1 MSRWL
6 LVAWLIALPVS
17 AEVFTYIDAQG
28 NRTFT
33 DQPTHGNAKRVP
45 LATSNRMAAHPTAAQ
60 PLLSANPPEEQPLFH
75 YDMLRILVPEPDA
88 TIRSSAGEIIVSVTN
103 EPGLQPGHRYR
114 LLLDGQPTAEPGFS
128 PVFPLSNIDRGTHNL
143 SVEILDEQG
152 RTVERTA
159 NQPFHMQ
166 RTSPRAKTPGQTL
179 HPHRL
184 RPTTGMPAQRQTG
197 RRKKSV
203 LAFVLTSFRFAH
215 YIGAIGCTVPTSQPI
230 LVRKY
235 PRKLAERHAN
245 ELQTSVSGVK
255 RFFSEPWFGFCI
267 FPASA
272 LVSCARSA
280 PEEVPMTISDALH
293 RLLLDNLTT
302 ATILLDAELRLEY
315 MNPAAEMLL
324 AISGQRSH
332 GQFISELF
340 TESTEALNSLRQAV
354 EQAHPFTKREAMLT
368 ALTGQTL
375 TVDYAVT
382 PILANGATLLLLE
395 VHPRDRLLRIT
406 KEEAQLSKQE
416 TSKMLVRGLAHEIKN
431 PLGGIRGAAQLLA
444 RELPEES
451 LRDYTNV
458 IIEEADRLR
467 NLVDRMLGSNK
478 LPSLAMCN
486 VHEVLERV
494 CHLVEAESQGCITLV
509 RDYDPSIP
517 DVLIDR
523 EQMIQA
529 VLNIV
534 RNAMQA
540 ISSQNELRLG
550 RISLRTRAMRQ
561 FTIGH
566 VRHRLVT
573 KIEIIDNGPGIPVE
587 LQETIFFPMV
597 SGRPDG
603 TGLGLAIT
611 QNIISQHQ
619 GLIECDSHPG
629 HTTFSIFLPLE
640 QGATST

>member
-1 MSRWL
+1 
-6 LVAWLIALPVS
+6 
-17 AEVFTYIDAQG
+17 
-28 NRTFT
+28 
-33 DQPTHGNAKRVP
+33 
-45 LATSNRMAAHPTAAQ
+45 
-60 PLLSANPPEEQPLFH
+60 
-75 YDMLRILVPEPDA
+75 
-88 TIRSSAGEIIVSVTN
+88 
-103 EPGLQPGHRYR
+103 
-114 LLLDGQPTAEPGFS
+114 
-128 PVFPLSNIDRGTHNL
+128 
-143 SVEILDEQG
+143 
-152 RTVERTA
+152 
-159 NQPFHMQ
+159 
-166 RTSPRAKTPGQTL
+166 
-179 HPHRL
+179 
-184 RPTTGMPAQRQTG
+184 
-197 RRKKSV
+197 
-203 LAFVLTSFRFAH
+203 
-215 YIGAIGCTVPTSQPI
+215 
-230 LVRKY
+230 
-235 PRKLAERHAN
+235 
-245 ELQTSVSGVK
+245 
-255 RFFSEPWFGFCI
+255 
-267 FPASA
+267 
-272 LVSCARSA
+272 
-280 PEEVPMTISDALH
+280 MTISDALH

-302 ATILLDAELRLEY
+302 ATLLLNDALRLEY

-340 TESTEALNSLRQAV
+340 TETTEALQSLRLAV
-354 EQAHPFTKREAMLT
+354 EQAHPFTKREALLT
-368 ALTGQTL
+368 SATGQTL

-382 PILANGATLLLLE
+382 PILSTAGTMLLLE

-444 RELPEES
+444 RQLPDEN

-478 LPSLAMCN
+478 LPSLAMTN

-494 CHLVEAESQGCITLV
+494 CNLVEAETQGDITLV
-509 RDYDPSIP
+509 RDYDPSLP
-517 DVLIDR
+517 DLLIDR

-540 ISSQNELRLG
+540 ISAQNELPLG
-550 RISLRTRAMRQ
+550 RITLRTRAMRQ

-573 KIEIIDNGPGIPVE
+573 KIEIIDNGPGIPPE
-587 LQETIFFPMV
+587 LHDTLFFPMV

-619 GLIECDSHPG
+619 GLIECESQPG
-629 HTTFSIFLPLE
+629 HTLFSIFLPLE
-640 QGATST
+640 QGAAST